1 MGKENGN
8 KFMGSASVHIA
19 NINRALKNIRSSILV
34 DYVQRDS
41 IGIVIVTNKV
51 ALSSNLQTIENVVE
65 NMENINSDNIETL

>member
-1 MGKENGN
+1 MDKENGN